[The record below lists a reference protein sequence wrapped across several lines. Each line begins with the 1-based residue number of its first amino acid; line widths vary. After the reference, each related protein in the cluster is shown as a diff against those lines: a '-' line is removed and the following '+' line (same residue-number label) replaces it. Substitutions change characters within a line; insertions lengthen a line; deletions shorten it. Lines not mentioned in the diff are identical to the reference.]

1 MEGGSKVRLDD
12 DNAEVNELMAKFA
25 QIPERRVVSEIH
37 KDLRDFH
44 EMIQAMKENTERGLR

>member
-44 EMIQAMKENTERGLR
+44 EMI